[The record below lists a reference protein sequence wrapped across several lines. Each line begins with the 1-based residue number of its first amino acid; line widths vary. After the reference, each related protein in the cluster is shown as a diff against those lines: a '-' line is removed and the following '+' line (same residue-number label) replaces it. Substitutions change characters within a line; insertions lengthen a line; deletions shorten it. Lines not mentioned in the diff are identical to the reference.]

1 MIVIGSAPLA
11 LSLANCH
18 SSPEAAAKLVGA
30 PTRRGRRVQL
40 NRSPRRRKAPLRGRE
55 APIARRRAHHY
66 PRRMDGGGK
75 FGDEAQENARA
86 QRPARAAGPRAQDDD
101 PEPAQAA
108 ARFLDLWERNAEA
121 LARMPSAA
129 QARGA
134 GAQGRSS

>member
-1 MIVIGSAPLA
+1 
-11 LSLANCH
+11 
-18 SSPEAAAKLVGA
+18 
-30 PTRRGRRVQL
+30 
-40 NRSPRRRKAPLRGRE
+40 
-55 APIARRRAHHY
+55 
-66 PRRMDGGGK
+66 MDGGGK